1 MGKVL
6 YSDFGKAILEVM
18 DCQCEPSQEE
28 YTLEEMDRGIADC
41 YGMLQHFLDIEKASG
56 EGTPEHEMARKE
68 VAYWSRMLKT
78 AKTERRR
85 LVTA

>member
-6 YSDFGKAILEVM
+6 YSDFGNAILEVM

-28 YTLEEMDRGIADC
+28 WTLEEMDRGIADC
-41 YGMLQHFLDIEKASG
+41 YGMLQHYLDMEKASV
-56 EGTPEHEMARKE
+56 EGTPRHEMAREE
-68 VAYWSRMLKT
+68 VAYWSRMYKT
-78 AKTERRR
+78 AKANRRR